1 MRSRNARK
9 YLLQKG
15 KKVPQTGAESAD
27 QGAFCGGPAS
37 ASLTDYRQ
45 RCKKAKADYC
55 VVDPLKNG
63 GSSNDRFK
71 KSLGRRKMA
80 ELFRKI
86 LFRPKYVK
94 PEAAAPPFFSVL
106 HCLCDRGIIK
116 YTSESR
122 GKNNE
127 NF

>member
-1 MRSRNARK
+1 M
-9 YLLQKG
+9 
-15 KKVPQTGAESAD
+15 AESAD
-27 QGAFCGGPAS
+27 RGAVCGGSAS

-71 KSLGRRKMA
+71 KALSVEKTA
-80 ELFRKI
+80 ELFREI
-86 LFRPKYVK
+86 LFRTKYEK
-94 PEAAAPPFFSVL
+94 PEAYVPPIFCVL